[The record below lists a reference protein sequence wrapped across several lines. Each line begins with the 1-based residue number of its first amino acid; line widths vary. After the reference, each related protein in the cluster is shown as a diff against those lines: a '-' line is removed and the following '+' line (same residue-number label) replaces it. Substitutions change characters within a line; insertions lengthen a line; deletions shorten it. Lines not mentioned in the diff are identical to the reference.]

1 MKNVDVPLWDKG
13 DNTDDFTKGGGSK
26 SFGFGASVSDKT
38 KKIEKI
44 FETVLGR
51 KPSSKELSYY
61 KYSVIEEDELI
72 KKLLEGDEFKRNLEK
87 LKEYPDLKETLRTA
101 KMTVLKLKNRLNDQD
116 KEFLELAKLI
126 KEKNNI
132 ITDLRKD
139 KNMFLTSD
147 SFINDSGR
155 NTFTELSVKNNEND
169 KLVPKKIL
177 IKEDSFLMK
186 IINLFK
192 I

>member
-13 DNTDDFTKGGGSK
+13 DNTDDFSKGGGSRN
-26 SFGFGASVSDKT
+26 FGFGASVSDKT
-38 KKIEKI
+38 KKIEKV
-44 FETVLGR
+44 FETILGR

-61 KYSVIEEDELI
+61 KYSVIEEDELT
-72 KKLLEGDEFKRNLEK
+72 KKLLKGDEFKNNLEK

-101 KMTVLKLKNRLNDQD
+101 KMTVLKLKNKLNDQD

-126 KEKNNI
+126 REKNNI
-132 ITDLRKD
+132 ITDLRKE

-147 SFINDSGR
+147 SVTSDSSR
-155 NTFTELSVKNNEND
+155 NTFTDLSVNKNE
-169 KLVPKKIL
+169 KPVPKKIL
-177 IKEDSFLMK
+177 IKEDSLLMR